1 MTFSHYRA
9 IRGDGNCGY
18 RAVYVLYFEL
28 LISLGPSKIKAFIR
42 NLKSDEG
49 LMQWRPVFDIRHKF
63 KVIEYLSKL
72 LKEREKR

>member
-1 MTFSHYRA
+1 M
-9 IRGDGNCGY
+9 
-18 RAVYVLYFEL
+18 LYFEL